1 MDMPSDDGYELF
13 SRAIVN
19 RDQDAW
25 ARIHERYRVL
35 LIAWARQSGVQLI
48 VSEQYEDIADQAFAR
63 AWSALTPGRFPEFA
77 ALAPILAYLRTC
89 VSAVLIDLARAQAT
103 RERTTQKLNP
113 ENAATPE
120 EVVLEHMDQTE
131 LWKLVHTLVETPQ
144 ELAILR
150 QVIILGIPPR
160 VLLQR
165 RPDLFRTVGEIYAA
179 KRNLLCRLQRNHALQ
194 QLWSEMFS

>member
-25 ARIHERYRVL
+25 ACIHERYRVL
-35 LIAWARQSGVQLI
+35 LIAWARQSGVQLT

-63 AWSALTPGRFPEFA
+63 AWSALTPGRFPEFP
-77 ALAPILAYLRTC
+77 ALAPILGYLRTC

-103 RERTTQKLNP
+103 RERTALKLNP
-113 ENAATPE
+113 EHAATPE

-144 ELAILR
+144 ELAILH

-165 RPDLFRTVGEIYAA
+165 RPDLFRAVAEIYAA
-179 KRNLLCRLQRNHALQ
+179 KRNLLCRLQRNPALRQ
-194 QLWSEMFS
+194 IWSEMLL